1 MNKILSNIRSVP
13 GVWGTIAIDKKRA
26 LTYQLLPASYDSEA
40 VKNIAIPTLNLA
52 QSCERPMV
60 VDMFFEKGK
69 ARLYNRGETVVLIL
83 GREEMSFDALGVVCK
98 EAIQALCRR
107 FSRGELGESSV
118 FAVDQKAVS
127 FDLLLKAINIIAYNA
142 QRKIGAYLV
151 TKHLRNAKDEL
162 VDKYEFLSSLTVDN
176 NGVASL
182 LKGYPPYKGDDLLKG
197 IAHWANLF
205 VSKCA
210 SSSDKLR
217 AGDILELTLDIKNKL
232 EITGFY
238 QLYADIGL

>member
-1 MNKILSNIRSVP
+1 
-13 GVWGTIAIDKKRA
+13 
-26 LTYQLLPASYDSEA
+26 
-40 VKNIAIPTLNLA
+40 
-52 QSCERPMV
+52 
-60 VDMFFEKGK
+60 
-69 ARLYNRGETVVLIL
+69 
-83 GREEMSFDALGVVCK
+83 
-98 EAIQALCRR
+98 
-107 FSRGELGESSV
+107 
-118 FAVDQKAVS
+118 VDQKAVS

-162 VDKYEFLSSLTVDN
+162 ADEYEFLTSLTVDN

-182 LKGYPPYKGDDLLKG
+182 LKGFPPHKGDDLLKG
-197 IAHWANLF
+197 FAHWANLF

-232 EITGFY
+232 ELTGFY
-238 QLYADIGL
+238 QLYADIGI

>member
-26 LTYQLLPASYDSEA
+26 LTYQLLPANYEADA
-40 VKNIAIPTLNLA
+40 VKEIAIPTLNLA
-52 QSCERPMV
+52 QACERTMII
-60 VDMFFEKGK
+60 DMFFENGK
-69 ARLYNRGETVVLIL
+69 ARVYDRGEAVVLIL
-83 GREEMSFDALGVVCK
+83 GRKDMSFDALGTICK
-98 EAIQALCRR
+98 EAIPALCRR
-107 FSRGELGESSV
+107 FSRGELADNAISRTDPKE
-118 FAVDQKAVS
+118 VS

-151 TKHLRNAKDEL
+151 TKHLRNSKDEL
-162 VDKYEFLSSLTVDN
+162 VENYRFMSTITVDN

-182 LKGYPPYKGDDLLKG
+182 IKGYPPHKGDDLLKG
-197 IAHWANLF
+197 FAYWANLF

-217 AGDILELTLDIKNKL
+217 PGDILELTLDIKGKL
-232 EITGFY
+232 ELTGFY
-238 QLYADIGL
+238 QLYAGIGA

>member
-26 LTYQLLPASYDSEA
+26 LTYQLLPASYEADA
-40 VKNIAIPTLNLA
+40 VKSIAIPTLNLA
-52 QSCERPMV
+52 QTCERPMV
-60 VDMFFEKGK
+60 VDIFFERGK
-69 ARLYNRGETVVLIL
+69 ARLYNRGEVVVLIL

-107 FSRGELGESSV
+107 FSRGELGESSF
-118 FAVDQKAVS
+118 FAVDQKSVS

-151 TKHLRNAKDEL
+151 TKHLRKAKDEL
-162 VDKYEFLSSLTVDN
+162 VDKYQFLSTMTVDN

-182 LKGYPPYKGDDLLKG
+182 IKGYPPHKGDDLLKG
-197 IAHWANLF
+197 FAHWANLF

-210 SSSDKLR
+210 LSSNKLNS
-217 AGDILELTLDIKNKL
+217 GDILELTLDIKNKL
-232 EITGFY
+232 ELTGFY
-238 QLYADIGL
+238 QLYADMSV

>member
-26 LTYQLLPASYDSEA
+26 LTYQLLPASYEADA
-40 VKNIAIPTLNLA
+40 VKSIAIPTLTLA
-52 QSCERPMV
+52 QTCERPMV
-60 VDMFFEKGK
+60 VDIFFERGK
-69 ARLYNRGETVVLIL
+69 ARLYNRGEVVVLIL

-107 FSRGELGESSV
+107 FSRGELGESSP
-118 FAVDQKAVS
+118 FAVDQKSVS

-151 TKHLRNAKDEL
+151 TKHLRKAKDEL
-162 VDKYEFLSSLTVDN
+162 ADRYQFLSTMTVDN

-197 IAHWANLF
+197 FAHWANLF

-210 SSSDKLR
+210 LSSNKLDS
-217 AGDILELTLDIKNKL
+217 GDILELTLDIKNKL
-232 EITGFY
+232 ELTGFY
-238 QLYADIGL
+238 QLYADMSV